1 MPRKLSVFLIA
12 AVCVIAHAE
21 EAELPAW
28 RAKPQ
33 AYATVN
39 NIFATREPFN
49 RALVVDQAFVEPT
62 PDKGLRFWFRI
73 YGPNY
78 RVYSEAGDAK
88 KIAEGMYRYTGN
100 GETTCDLLFRLSPLR
115 TLRIQGVP
123 TPDGNQGGARF
134 CPTAITLSFKP

>member
-21 EAELPAW
+21 EAEQPAW

-62 PDKGLRFWFRI
+62 PDKGLRFWFRV

-78 RVYSEAGDAK
+78 RV
-88 KIAEGMYRYTGN
+88 
-100 GETTCDLLFRLSPLR
+100 LL
-115 TLRIQGVP
+115 
-123 TPDGNQGGARF
+123 
-134 CPTAITLSFKP
+134 

>member
-1 MPRKLSVFLIA
+1 V
-12 AVCVIAHAE
+12 
-21 EAELPAW
+21 
-28 RAKPQ
+28 
-33 AYATVN
+33 
-39 NIFATREPFN
+39 
-49 RALVVDQAFVEPT
+49 
-62 PDKGLRFWFRI
+62 
-73 YGPNY
+73 
-78 RVYSEAGDAK
+78 K